1 MNVRGL
7 NFRRWTRK
15 KQSNTISVMFKRRII
30 DALKIATGIK
40 DINLDVTEREEF
52 GDYSSNIAMQLFS
65 KSQVS
70 NSKLQRKYQS
80 PRELAEEIVKKL
92 KNSKNLV
99 EIVDHIEVAGPG
111 FINFWIS
118 KKFLLAELEG
128 LADKGGEYGK
138 SDLLKGKRI
147 MFEFGQPNTHKLPH
161 VGHLFSY
168 IYGSACANILEF
180 AGAKLFRANYQGD
193 VGLHVAKCLWAFQKE
208 NPTITEPL
216 EDKVKLLQEM
226 YQKGSH
232 AYDES
237 DEVKKEINE
246 LNKKLYESDGTVQP
260 FWQETRNWSL
270 EYYSK
275 FEKRLGIKYDRSYFE
290 SEVYKD
296 GMRLVEENVG
306 RIFEK
311 SEGAVIFRGS
321 RYNLHDRVFLTNYG
335 TPTYEAKDMYLQ
347 TLKYKQWP
355 FDLLVITTAHEQN
368 EYFKVIYKALEELNP
383 EFKGKLMHIGFG
395 MVKLKSGKISSR
407 TGDIVGAVNLVDE
420 IVEKISKIVEK
431 REELNDD
438 EKFSIA
444 ETVGI
449 GAVKYSFLKTNHL
462 QDITFDINESISEE
476 GNSGPY
482 IQYTYAR
489 VQSVLR
495 KANETFKG
503 ENLQGGYSN
512 LELYSEELSLLR
524 TFIHFTGVIE
534 NAAKYY
540 SPNLL
545 CNYLFDLAQKFNL
558 FYNMHGILKQRTKN
572 KGQSDF
578 RLALTS
584 ATGQILKNG
593 LSLLGIQTPERM

>member
-1 MNVRGL
+1 
-7 NFRRWTRK
+7 
-15 KQSNTISVMFKRRII
+15 
-30 DALKIATGIK
+30 
-40 DINLDVTEREEF
+40 
-52 GDYSSNIAMQLFS
+52 
-65 KSQVS
+65 
-70 NSKLQRKYQS
+70 
-80 PRELAEEIVKKL
+80 
-92 KNSKNLV
+92 
-99 EIVDHIEVAGPG
+99 
-111 FINFWIS
+111 
-118 KKFLLAELEG
+118 
-128 LADKGGEYGK
+128 
-138 SDLLKGKRI
+138 
-147 MFEFGQPNTHKLPH
+147 
-161 VGHLFSY
+161 
-168 IYGSACANILEF
+168 
-180 AGAKLFRANYQGD
+180 
-193 VGLHVAKCLWAFQKE
+193 
-208 NPTITEPL
+208 
-216 EDKVKLLQEM
+216 
-226 YQKGSH
+226 
-232 AYDES
+232 
-237 DEVKKEINE
+237 
-246 LNKKLYESDGTVQP
+246 
-260 FWQETRNWSL
+260 
-270 EYYSK
+270 
-275 FEKRLGIKYDRSYFE
+275 
-290 SEVYKD
+290 
-296 GMRLVEENVG
+296 
-306 RIFEK
+306 
-311 SEGAVIFRGS
+311 
-321 RYNLHDRVFLTNYG
+321 LHDRVFLTNYG

-495 KANETFKG
+495 KANDTFKG

-593 LSLLGIQTPERM
+593 LKLLGIQAPERM